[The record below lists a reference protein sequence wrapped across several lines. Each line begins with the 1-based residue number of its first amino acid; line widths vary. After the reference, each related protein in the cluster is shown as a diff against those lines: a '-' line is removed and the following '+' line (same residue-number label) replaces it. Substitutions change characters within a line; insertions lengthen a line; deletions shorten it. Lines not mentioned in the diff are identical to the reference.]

1 VTAGPPVPLPAA
13 PPVRFDAVTTRLR
26 DGTPALIRPI
36 VPADKDLLRRG
47 LRELSEESRVRRFM
61 RPVSELTD
69 EQLAYFTEV
78 DGWDHFA
85 WVAVRADAPDEG
97 LGVARYVRIP
107 EEPTVAEAAVT
118 VADAHQG
125 QGLGTLLLSMLA
137 LAARAAGIERFRAY
151 VMAENR
157 PIREIAEEFGAE
169 ARFDS
174 PGVLRIEVPL
184 EPAEVPGS
192 AARRAL
198 RAIARRLRVPLGGA
212 QESS

>member
-1 VTAGPPVPLPAA
+1 
-13 PPVRFDAVTTRLR
+13 VTTSLR

-36 VPADKDLLRRG
+36 APSDKDLLRRG
-47 LRELSEESRVRRFM
+47 LDELSEESRVRRFM

-69 EQLAYFTEV
+69 EQLAYFTEI
-78 DGWDHFA
+78 DYWDHFA

-107 EEPTVAEAAVT
+107 DEPRVAEAAVT

-125 QGLGTLLLSMLA
+125 KGLGTLLLSMLA

-151 VMAENR
+151 VLAENL
-157 PIREIAEEFGAE
+157 PMREIAEEFGAE

-184 EPAEVPGS
+184 EPAEVRGS
-192 AARRAL
+192 EARRAL
-198 RAIARRLRVPLGGA
+198 RAVARRLRVPLGGA